1 MKDPY
6 NKIEN
11 DETSGAEH
19 PNENDSEKGETNKTS
34 TLHNNTNITRRWN
47 RRGYKF
53 FKFRAEGSLQCGSYM
68 GQRLSK
74 LWSA

>member
-19 PNENDSEKGETNKTS
+19 PNEHDSEEGETSKTS
-34 TLHNNTNITRRWN
+34 ALHNNINITRR
-47 RRGYKF
+47 
-53 FKFRAEGSLQCGSYM
+53 
-68 GQRLSK
+68 
-74 LWSA
+74 